1 MEKEMKIAAGILLA
15 GAAIYGGYIL
25 LKKKGVISEKKS
37 EIGGKGDA
45 LIYPSFPSVKSAF
58 RGGKGDALIYP
69 VRRSDGHWC
78 KHPNGGGYFSVKPCA
93 EGDIE
98 VFPKEVNFSGFD
110 AQSMV
115 TRYKKPNW
123 TVG

>member
-37 EIGGKGDA
+37 EI
-45 LIYPSFPSVKSAF
+45 
-58 RGGKGDALIYP
+58 GGKGDALIYP